1 MRRLVSILSGIL
13 PAFFLFPVVPAAV
26 PRDANVTKDAWWS
39 FYGQGLPVAA
49 PTTVPAD
56 ALGVG
61 HNLAQPDKVAA
72 IHIGLTAPFG
82 STVQSLALTLKEAE
96 GPGANVGAEQAV
108 VVACPIT
115 GPWEPAVN
123 GNWVDVPD
131 YDCTLGKATGK
142 RAADGT
148 WAFDLLA
155 FGEQW
160 LDADFPLE
168 QGGILLLIEESTQPV
183 QVSFR
188 AIETGEFRL
197 EFAASAPSETEPVE
211 PVIVGGLEEPV
222 DAPAP
227 EIAAPDAA
235 PQQPAPEV
243 ILAQPAQAQR
253 ENVAGS
259 SGKLPWGVWLL
270 VPIAIGGAAAVSY
283 SLGPGGHGGGTARR
297 REGPVSRALSRGAQ
311 EG

>member
-1 MRRLVSILSGIL
+1 M
-13 PAFFLFPVVPAAV
+13 
-26 PRDANVTKDAWWS
+26 
-39 FYGQGLPVAA
+39 GLPVAA

-72 IHIGLTAPFG
+72 IHIGLTAALG

-96 GPGANVGAEQAV
+96 GPGANIGAEQAV

-115 GPWEPAVN
+115 GPWEPAIN

-131 YDCTLGKATGK
+131 YDCTLGKSTGK

-155 FGEQW
+155 FGTQW
-160 LDADFPLE
+160 LDSDYPLE
-168 QGGILLLIEESTQPV
+168 QAGILLLIEESTQPA

-197 EFAASAPSETEPVE
+197 EFAASAPTATEPEE
-211 PVIVGGLEEPV
+211 PVVVGGLEAPVEPP
-222 DAPAP
+222 APAP
-227 EIAAPDAA
+227 PAPAAPVQE
-235 PQQPAPEV
+235 PTPEV
-243 ILAQPAQAQR
+243 ILVQPTQAQS
-253 ENVAGS
+253 ESVAGPG
-259 SGKLPWGVWLL
+259 GKLPWGVWLL
-270 VPIAIGGAAAVSY
+270 APIAIGGAAAVSY
-283 SLGPGGHGGGTARR
+283 ALGPGAGRRGAVRR
-297 REGPVSRALSRGAQ
+297 REGPVSRALSRGTQ
-311 EG
+311 DG